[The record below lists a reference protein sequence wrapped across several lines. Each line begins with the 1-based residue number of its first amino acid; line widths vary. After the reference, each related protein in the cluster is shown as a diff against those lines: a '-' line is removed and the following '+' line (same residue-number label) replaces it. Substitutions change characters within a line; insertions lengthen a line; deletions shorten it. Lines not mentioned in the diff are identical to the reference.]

1 MEFAGGGDILKLINK
16 RKPRKNYLDEKTIW
30 RYFIQMVKGL
40 KTLHDMKI
48 LHRDLKCANVFI
60 SSDKK
65 SIKLGDMN
73 VSKLAKK
80 DLVKT

>member
-1 MEFAGGGDILKLINK
+1 MEFAGGGDILNKIEK
-16 RKPRKNYLDEKTIW
+16 RKPRNYFSERTIW

-48 LHRDLKCANVFI
+48 LHRDMKCANVFI
-60 SSDKK
+60 STDEK

-73 VSKLAKK
+73 VSKVAKR